1 MTATVTRRQFLAAVN
16 QQIAE
21 DAARQGIL
29 LEDNVFFLLLENDID
44 KLLKEAYPSSLY
56 QNISADAN
64 YPDWIEFY
72 SARYVAQGDP
82 LYVQTQLALG
92 YTSAQMQTLFDL
104 ALQEPA

>member
-1 MTATVTRRQFLAAVN
+1 MTSTVSRHQFLAAVA
-16 QQIAE
+16 QLTGMTA
-21 DAARQGIL
+21 
-29 LEDNVFFLLLENDID
+29 
-44 KLLKEAYPSSLY
+44 LY
-56 QNISADAN
+56 QDINADVN
-64 YPDWIEFY
+64 YPDWVEFY

>member
-1 MTATVTRRQFLAAVN
+1 MTATVTRQQFIAAVN
-16 QQIAE
+16 QKIAD
-21 DAARQGIL
+21 DAAQQGIL
-29 LEDNVFFLLLENDID
+29 LEDDVFFLLLENNID
-44 KLLKEAYPSSLY
+44 KLMKETYPSSLY
-56 QNISADAN
+56 QGLSADAN

-72 SARYVAQGDP
+72 SAKYVAQGDP

>member
-1 MTATVTRRQFLAAVN
+1 MTATVTRNQFMAAV
-16 QQIAE
+16 QQQ
-21 DAARQGIL
+21 AAMT
-29 LEDNVFFLLLENDID
+29 E
-44 KLLKEAYPSSLY
+44 LY
-56 QNISADAN
+56 QGVSADAN